1 VKRVW
6 CGRPLLPDGSRAWA
20 GAVIAGCA
28 VVVVVLGA
36 VFRHQTV
43 ADGFD
48 RAVDAPF
55 ISGLGGHH
63 PLMLWLAAPASQLP
77 AAVLSAAIAVGCLL
91 AGRLNGAILAVAA
104 VPVSVELDEKLFKP
118 LFDRTYL
125 GSLSYPSGHTTA
137 MVALAV
143 TVTLLLLPAPR
154 PGRPRLLR
162 LLVPALAWLLAAVVA
177 VAVMA
182 LKWHYFTDTVGGAAV
197 AVGAVGALALLLDR
211 PASRRCLRW
220 VTREPAGPPLTT
232 GAAREPAP
240 SQPEGGR

>member
-1 VKRVW
+1 VRVR

-28 VVVVVLGA
+28 AAVVALGV
-36 VFRHQTV
+36 VFRHQSV

-48 RAVDAPF
+48 RAVGAPF

-63 PLMLWLAAPASQLP
+63 TLMLWLAAPASQVP
-77 AAVLSAAIAVGCLL
+77 AAVLSAAVAVACLL
-91 AGRLNGAILAVAA
+91 AGRLNGVILAVAA

-143 TVTLLLLPAPR
+143 AVTVLLLPAPGPWR
-154 PGRPRLLR
+154 QRLPRLLI
-162 LLVPALAWLLAAVVA
+162 PALAWLLAAVVA
-177 VAVMA
+177 VAVIA
-182 LKWHYFTDTVGGAAV
+182 LKWHYFTDTVAGAAV
-197 AVGAVGALALLLDR
+197 AVGVVGALALLLDL
-211 PASRRCLRW
+211 PAARRCLRW
-220 VTREPAGPPLTT
+220 VTREPAGRALTSGT
-232 GAAREPAP
+232 ARQPAASR
-240 SQPEGGR
+240 PEGRR